1 MDDGAVGIGPVVPLG
16 LWDAQKGRIV
26 VLVLPAVAQDE
37 IGPQPLSIEHAQAQV
52 VRKKG
57 CDVLQRVGHEL
68 LRVRHGGP
76 HLILQRVKRGGV
88 RRAAPAHRNRKCG
101 RLTAHFVQQKFH
113 FQDPPK

>member
-16 LWDAQKGRIV
+16 LRDAQKGRIV
-26 VLVLPAVAQDE
+26 VFALPTVPQDE
-37 IGPQPLSIEHAQAQV
+37 IGPQPLSIEHAQTQIV
-52 VRKKG
+52 CKIG
-57 CDVLQRVGHEL
+57 CDVFLCVGHEL

-88 RRAAPAHRNRKCG
+88 RRAAPTHRNGKCG
-101 RLTAHFVQQKFH
+101 GLTAHFVQQKFH